1 MYQEYLDFAKDIAVH
16 AGEIML
22 RYYMGDSKAS
32 YKYDQT
38 IVTAADKEI
47 NAYLIQK
54 VKEVYPTHSVDG
66 EEDGFGE
73 SNYVWVCD
81 PVDGTAMYARHIPTS
96 VFSLALV
103 VDGVSVVGVV
113 FDVFGDR
120 LYSAVKGGGAFIDEV
135 QMHVS
140 DIQIDDMRSIA
151 NFDMWKDAEYNL
163 CDIFK
168 ALATRTYAVGLG
180 SIIRASMCV
189 ANGEFTM
196 AIFPGTGH
204 KNCDIAAAKV
214 IVEEAGGRVT
224 NLFGEDERY
233 DKPIHGALITNGVVH
248 EEMLALIK
256 EKLEYNQK

>member
-22 RYYMGDSKAS
+22 RYYMGDNHAS
-32 YKYDQT
+32 YKFDQS
-38 IVTAADKEI
+38 IVTRADTEI
-47 NAYLIQK
+47 NSYLIQR
-54 VKEVYPTHSVDG
+54 VKETYPTHSVDG
-66 EEDGFGE
+66 EEESFGE

-81 PVDGTAMYARHIPTS
+81 PVDGTAMYARHIPVS

-103 VDGVSVVGVV
+103 VDGVTVVGVV

-120 LYSAVKGGGAFIDEV
+120 LYSAVKGGGAYIDEV
-135 QMHVS
+135 PMHVS
-140 DIQIDDMRSIA
+140 DIPLDDMRSIA
-151 NFDMWKDAEYNL
+151 NFDMWRDAEYNL
-163 CDIFK
+163 YDVFK
-168 ALATRTYAVGLG
+168 ELGKKTYGVGLG

-204 KNCDIAAAKV
+204 KNCDIAAAKI

-224 NLFGEDERY
+224 DLFGNDQRY
-233 DKPIHGALITNGVVH
+233 DKPIHGALITNSVVH
-248 EEMLALIK
+248 DEVLALIK
-256 EKLEYNQK
+256 EKLEYNK